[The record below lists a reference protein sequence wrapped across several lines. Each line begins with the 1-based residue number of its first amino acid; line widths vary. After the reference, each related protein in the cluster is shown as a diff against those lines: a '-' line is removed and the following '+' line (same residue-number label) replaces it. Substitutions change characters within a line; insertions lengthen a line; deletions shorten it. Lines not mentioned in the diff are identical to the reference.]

1 MQKRVVHLV
10 AMAIFVVASSPAW
23 ADELNVYD
31 RVSFSTNATSQVE
44 NDTVVAILYYERQ
57 GNDLAALANEV
68 NRKIS
73 AAVERCKAVTGIT
86 VRTLGYQTNR
96 IYDKD
101 EGAMWRVRQSIRLAS
116 ETIGRMSSLLGDLQ
130 AEVALDSLSYTVS
143 EARRAQVEDQLTNRA
158 IAAFQARA
166 VAITR
171 QLGRKNYRLVSMD
184 ISGGG
189 DGIVPRTTHREI
201 MALSAAVAPPAVEP
215 GTTSLRVDVGG
226 VIEVESD

>member
-1 MQKRVVHLV
+1 
-10 AMAIFVVASSPAW
+10 MAIFVAALSSAW
-23 ADELNVYD
+23 ADERNVYD

-68 NRKIS
+68 NGKIS
-73 AAVERCKAVTGIT
+73 AAVERCKAVSGIT

-96 IYDKD
+96 IYDKK

-116 ETIGRMSSLLGDLQ
+116 ETIERMSRLLGDLQ
-130 AEVALDSLSYTVS
+130 AEIALDSLSYTVS
-143 EARRAQVEDQLTNRA
+143 EARRTQVVDQLTNQA

-166 VAITR
+166 AAITR
-171 QLGRKNYRLVSMD
+171 QLGQQNYRLVSMN
-184 ISGGG
+184 ISDGG
-189 DGIVPRTTHREI
+189 DGIVPRTNREV

-215 GTTSLRVDVGG
+215 GTTLLRVDVGG